1 MIKDNQTRFNRLH
14 VLLDALVIAA
24 AYILSW
30 FIFLKIGMFGKAGI
44 LPTWFY
50 MSALVIIVPVYLLL
64 YTFFKLFTPKRVQGR
79 RLEFANIFKANLIGL
94 FLLGQFCI
102 WEGRIPTCIIFQQ
115 GWWAVFLIN
124 IAAETLERYLIR
136 NMLPLYSL
144 KDSPRSMFFW
154 LVTAGLRKDILTV
167 CYPIQSG
174 DIESRGNSG

>member
-94 FLLGQFCI
+94 FLFGTILYLGR
-102 WEGRIPTCIIFQQ
+102 RIPTCIIFQQ
-115 GWWAVFLIN
+115 GWWAVF
-124 IAAETLERYLIR
+124 
-136 NMLPLYSL
+136 S
-144 KDSPRSMFFW
+144 
-154 LVTAGLRKDILTV
+154 
-167 CYPIQSG
+167 
-174 DIESRGNSG
+174 

>member
-64 YTFFKLFTPKRVQGR
+64 YTFFKTVIKHSINFT
-79 RLEFANIFKANLIGL
+79 
-94 FLLGQFCI
+94 
-102 WEGRIPTCIIFQQ
+102 
-115 GWWAVFLIN
+115 
-124 IAAETLERYLIR
+124 
-136 NMLPLYSL
+136 
-144 KDSPRSMFFW
+144 
-154 LVTAGLRKDILTV
+154 ILTTLKMNQ
-167 CYPIQSG
+167 P
-174 DIESRGNSG
+174 